1 MRRLSTL
8 EILTAP
14 DCSAR
19 AIAVVLAAALAFAA
33 PAAAAGQ
40 QDTGKAAPAAPVHF
54 PGDAV
59 TQSSVVIDGETV
71 EYTTRAG
78 TLPLADADGNVLA
91 NVFYISYTKNGVA
104 DPAERSLL
112 FSFNGGPGSASIWMH
127 IGLLGP
133 RRVQLGGGGGVNRDH
148 SLARLVPPAEMVD
161 NEYSMLDVADLVFID
176 PVSTGYSRALP
187 GVDAS
192 QFHGFAEDIAAV
204 AEFIRLYVS
213 RNERWDS
220 PKFIIGES
228 YGTRRAAGLS
238 DTLQG
243 RMGMDLNGLILVSA
257 GSMGEQFGNFGILQY
272 ALSLPHAA
280 ATAWYHEKLA
290 ADLQTMPLRELLDEV
305 EAFALDEFTVALLQ
319 GNKLTPPERGEIV
332 TRVAHFTG
340 LSEEYVDAIHFR
352 IDMDRF
358 RKELLRDQGL
368 TVGRLDSRFT
378 GKDYDSGGETY
389 EYDASMAAIRGPFT
403 QTFNNYVRDELGYRS
418 DLEYAVSGNVRPW
431 NDTPANMNL
440 LETLR
445 SSMAQNPHL
454 HVMVADG
461 IYDKLYFWPEF
472 TFSQFDFS
480 GLRERISIET
490 YESGHMMYID
500 EGSLVKMKAD
510 MEALF
515 NRALGR

>member
-1 MRRLSTL
+1 MTRPSTVLTLTHL
-8 EILTAP
+8 EHSVLTLATVVV
-14 DCSAR
+14 
-19 AIAVVLAAALAFAA
+19 AVFALATATPALGQQDSGNA
-33 PAAAAGQ
+33 PAAA
-40 QDTGKAAPAAPVHF
+40 VEHF

-59 TQSSVVIDGETV
+59 TQSSIVIDGATI
-71 EYTTRAG
+71 EYTVRAG
-78 TLPLADADGNVLA
+78 TLPIADADGNTLA
-91 NVFYISYTKNGVA
+91 EVFYISYSKNGVTNVS
-104 DPAERSLL
+104 ERPLL

-133 RRVQLGGGGGVNRDH
+133 RRVRLGSGGGVNRDR
-148 SLARLVPPAEMVD
+148 SLARLVPPAEMID

-238 DTLQG
+238 GTLQG
-243 RMGMDLNGLILVSA
+243 RMGIDLNGLILVSA

-280 ATAWYHEKLA
+280 ATAWYHQKLPA
-290 ADLQTMPLRELLDEV
+290 ELQSRPLRELLGEV
-305 EAFALDEFTVALLQ
+305 EAFALHEFAGALLQ
-319 GNKLTPPERGEIV
+319 GNKLTPQQRRDIV
-332 TRVAHFTG
+332 AKVARYTG
-340 LSEEYVDAIHFR
+340 LSEQYVDAIHFR
-352 IDMDRF
+352 IDMNRF

-378 GKDYDSGGETY
+378 GNDYDSGGETY
-389 EYDASMAAIRGPFT
+389 DYDASMAAIRGPFT
-403 QTFNNYVRDELGYRS
+403 QTFNAYVREELGYRS
-418 DLEYAVSGNVRPW
+418 DLEYAVSGDVRPW
-431 NDTPANMNL
+431 SEPPASMNL

-480 GLRERISIET
+480 GLRNRLTIET

-500 EGSLVKMKAD
+500 ESSLVKMKID
-510 MEALF
+510 MEAF
-515 NRALGR
+515 VDRALGR

>member
-1 MRRLSTL
+1 MRGMSALPPPSFY
-8 EILTAP
+8 TAP
-14 DCSAR
+14 
-19 AIAVVLAAALAFAA
+19 AIAFSVALAATFALGA
-33 PAAAAGQ
+33 PATSLAQ
-40 QDTGKAAPAAPVHF
+40 QDNGHATPADVQHF

-59 TQSSVVIDGETV
+59 SQGSVVIDGETI
-71 EYTTRAG
+71 EYTARAG
-78 TLPLADADGNVLA
+78 TLPLTDSDGTTLA
-91 NVFYISYTKNGVA
+91 NVFYISYTKNGPTDVS
-104 DPAERSLL
+104 ERPLL
-112 FSFNGGPGSASIWMH
+112 FSFNGGPGSASMWMH
-127 IGLLGP
+127 IGLVGP
-133 RRVQLGGGGGVNRDH
+133 RRVKLGSGGGVNRDH
-148 SLARLVPPAEMVD
+148 SPARLVPPAAMID

-204 AEFIRLYVS
+204 GEFIRLYVS
-213 RNERWDS
+213 RNDRWDS

-238 DTLQG
+238 ATLQG

-272 ALSLPHAA
+272 ALNIPHAA
-280 ATAWYHEKLA
+280 ATAWYHRKLPA
-290 ADLQTMPLRELLDEV
+290 ELQSRSLRDFLDEV
-305 EAFALDEFTVALLQ
+305 EAFALDEFAVALLR
-319 GNKLTPPERGEIV
+319 GNKLTKQERADM
-332 TRVAHFTG
+332 VAKLARYTG
-340 LSEEYVDAIHFR
+340 LTEAYVDAIHMR
-352 IDMDRF
+352 IDMNRF

-378 GKDYDSGGETY
+378 GNDYDSGGEGY
-389 EYDASMAAIRGPFT
+389 EYDAAMAAIRGPFT
-403 QTFNNYVRDELGYRS
+403 QTFNTFVRDELGYRS

-431 NDTPANMNL
+431 NDPPAGMNL

-454 HVMVADG
+454 HVMIADG
-461 IYDKLYFWPEF
+461 YYDKLYFWPEF

-480 GLRERISIET
+480 GLRDRVTIET

-500 EGSLVKMKAD
+500 EPSLAKMKGD
-510 MEALF
+510 MAAF
-515 NRALGR
+515 VARALAR